1 MVSFGR
7 SILNTGE
14 LGNNQNVPPA
24 SAGICHFPALP
35 PPTTTDSGVDFGRA
49 RLRAWGSR
57 EERWACEARAKKWE
71 ANRLLTNP
79 NACFAYRNSL
89 IPRARAT

>member
-1 MVSFGR
+1 MNLLTLARV
-7 SILNTGE
+7 
-14 LGNNQNVPPA
+14 VPTI
-24 SAGICHFPALP
+24 SAK
-35 PPTTTDSGVDFGRA
+35 VDWLTFKLGRA

-57 EERWACEARAKKWE
+57 EERWACEARAEKWE

-79 NACFAYRNSL
+79 NACFIYRNSL